1 MVSLR
6 VFLLVILVLAATPAE
21 AQLGGGRLGGLGAPL
36 GGLPGG
42 GILQDT
48 LGTVNRTT
56 GALGRDVT
64 GAVDTV
70 ARDVVG
76 RPLQARILTRDP
88 QGNAIVR
95 NTILAISPGAQS
107 LAAARRLNFTVL
119 RQDDLGS
126 LGLNTATLAVPD
138 GMGEADALAALRSAD
153 PSGAY
158 DYDHIYNPSG
168 DGAAAMPGPPHAY
181 LPVDAIRVG
190 MIDGGIETHH
200 SALAGNA
207 LVTQTF
213 AGKNDAPATQHG
225 TAIASLLIG
234 KDGSFSGY
242 LPGAR
247 LFAADVFGGAPDGG
261 SALDIARALDWLA
274 QNHVPVTNISLA
286 GPPNALLAAAVK
298 AFVAGG
304 HVLVAAVGNDGPAAP
319 ARFPAAYDGVFGV
332 TSVDAAGHLE
342 IDANRNAVRFAARG
356 IDVRAAALPRG
367 YASVTGTSYAA
378 PVVAA
383 GFARLLDR
391 PDPKLVQDAAG
402 LLAQQASHNA
412 EAGVPY
418 LAPPA
423 AALAAR

>member
-1 MVSLR
+1 V
-6 VFLLVILVLAATPAE
+6 
-21 AQLGGGRLGGLGAPL
+21 
-36 GGLPGG
+36 
-42 GILQDT
+42 
-48 LGTVNRTT
+48 
-56 GALGRDVT
+56 
-64 GAVDTV
+64 
-70 ARDVVG
+70 
-76 RPLQARILTRDP
+76 
-88 QGNAIVR
+88 
-95 NTILAISPGAQS
+95 
-107 LAAARRLNFTVL
+107 
-119 RQDDLGS
+119 
-126 LGLNTATLAVPD
+126 
-138 GMGEADALAALRSAD
+138 
-153 PSGAY
+153 Y
-158 DYDHIYNPSG
+158 
-168 DGAAAMPGPPHAY
+168 AY
-181 LPVDAIRVG
+181 LPVEAVRVG
-190 MIDGGIETHH
+190 MIDGGIEKHH
-200 SALAGNA
+200 PALASGA
-207 LVTQTF
+207 LVIQAF

-225 TAIASLLIG
+225 TAIASLLVG

-298 AFVAGG
+298 AFVTSG

-319 ARFPAAYDGVFGV
+319 ARFPAAYEGVFGV

-378 PVVAA
+378 PAVAA
-383 GFARLLDR
+383 EFARLLDR
-391 PDPKLVQDAAG
+391 PDPKLAQDAAS
-402 LLAQQASHNA
+402 LLAQHAIRNV